1 MIDSSIV
8 IHFNGTIIGIE
19 KGDKFCIGDRYYRV
33 THYSRD
39 VTRHVIYYEEISKE
53 EYDEDQKPSET
64 IGYFIS

>member
-39 VTRHVIYYEEISKE
+39 TTRHVIYYKEITKE
-53 EYDEDQKPSET
+53 EYDANEEPSDT
-64 IGYFIS
+64 IGYFVS